1 MATTLQIVIEE
12 KNGRLETVMK
22 GGLLDNVTQGEI
34 DQALSIA
41 TIVKDALAASGGQ
54 IAQFDVN
61 VGAAMKRAGRSI
73 N

>member
-1 MATTLQIVIEE
+1 MATALQIVIEE

-22 GGLLDNVTQGEI
+22 GGMLGKVTQGEI
-34 DQALSIA
+34 DRALSIA

-61 VGAAMKRAGRSI
+61 MDAALKRAGQSV

>member
-1 MATTLQIVIEE
+1 
-12 KNGRLETVMK
+12 MK
-22 GGLLDNVTQGEI
+22 GGMSGEVTQGEI
-34 DQALSIA
+34 DRALSIA

>member
-1 MATTLQIVIEE
+1 MATGLQIVIEE

-22 GGLLDNVTQGEI
+22 GRMSGEVTQGEI
-34 DQALSIA
+34 DRALSIA

-54 IAQFDVN
+54 ISLFN
-61 VGAAMKRAGRSI
+61 VDIDAALKRAGQSV

>member
-1 MATTLQIVIEE
+1 MATGLQIVIEE

-22 GGLLDNVTQGEI
+22 GRMSGEVTQGEI
-34 DQALSIA
+34 DRALSIA

-54 IAQFDVN
+54 ITQFDVN
-61 VGAAMKRAGRSI
+61 MDAALKRAGQSV

>member
-1 MATTLQIVIEE
+1 MATALQIVIEE

-22 GGLLDNVTQGEI
+22 GGMSGEVTQGEI
-34 DQALSIA
+34 DRALSIA

-54 IAQFDVN
+54 ISLFN
-61 VGAAMKRAGRSI
+61 VDIDAALKRAGRSI

>member
-1 MATTLQIVIEE
+1 MATVIQIVFKE
-12 KNGRLETVMK
+12 KNGRIETVMK

-34 DQALSIA
+34 DRALSIA